1 MSYAVD
7 RAIWR
12 HSAALDMWRLK
23 SGSSSRTI
31 LGLIARVTVVVSA
44 AELAIMLLLGGIAH
58 DLSEPLEALI
68 DVAGLIAVTTPIL
81 YFWIVR
87 PFVQQR
93 DQAMAQLEQIADTD
107 PLTGLA
113 NRRLLAAHFVKYEA
127 ARLRQKAFG
136 ALFLADLDGFK
147 PVNDSLGHEA
157 GDRLLCEVAQ
167 RLESS
172 VRKEDVVSRLGGDE
186 FVILTSRLG
195 SDEATAR
202 EEAVRIAEKLRQAIA
217 RPFELDGRAVAV
229 GLSVGIRMLGA
240 EAVGVD
246 AAFRGADQA
255 MYRAKQA
262 GKGRVRV
269 FPD

>member
-1 MSYAVD
+1 
-7 RAIWR
+7 
-12 HSAALDMWRLK
+12 MWRLK
-23 SGSSSRTI
+23 TDSSTPAV
-31 LGLIARVTVVVSA
+31 LWLIVRVAIVASA

-58 DLSEPLEALI
+58 DLSEPLEALV
-68 DVAGLIAVTTPIL
+68 DVASLIALTTPIL

-93 DQAMAQLEQIADTD
+93 DQAMARLEQIADTD

-127 ARLRQKAFG
+127 ARLRQKSFG
-136 ALFLADLDGFK
+136 ALLLADLDGFK

-157 GDRLLCEVAQ
+157 GDRLLREVAR

-195 SDEATAR
+195 PDEATAR
-202 EEAVRIAEKLRQAIA
+202 AEAGRIAEKLRQAIS
-217 RPFELDGRAVAV
+217 RPFEFDGSAVTV
-229 GLSVGIRMLGA
+229 GLSVGIRLLGA
-240 EAVGVD
+240 EEVGAH
-246 AAFRGADQA
+246 AAIRDADQA

-262 GKGRVRV
+262 GKDRVRV

>member
-1 MSYAVD
+1 
-7 RAIWR
+7 
-12 HSAALDMWRLK
+12 MWRLK
-23 SGSSSRTI
+23 TDSSTPTI
-31 LGLIARVTVVVSA
+31 LGLIVRVAIVVSV
-44 AELAIMLLLGGIAH
+44 AEFAIMLLLGGIAH
-58 DLSEPLEALI
+58 DLSEPLEALV
-68 DVAGLIAVTTPIL
+68 DVASLIALTTPVL

-93 DQAMAQLEQIADTD
+93 DEAMARLEQIADTD

-113 NRRLLAAHFVKYEA
+113 NRRLLAAHFAKYEA
-127 ARLRQKAFG
+127 ARLRQKTFG
-136 ALFLADLDGFK
+136 ALLLADLDGFK

-157 GDRLLCEVAQ
+157 GDRLLHEVAR

-195 SDEATAR
+195 PDEATAR
-202 EEAVRIAEKLRQAIA
+202 EEAVRIGEKLMQTIA
-217 RPFELDGRAVAV
+217 RPFEFDGRTITV

-240 EAVGVD
+240 GE
-246 AAFRGADQA
+246 AAFNTAIRDADQA

-262 GKGRVRV
+262 GKDRVRV